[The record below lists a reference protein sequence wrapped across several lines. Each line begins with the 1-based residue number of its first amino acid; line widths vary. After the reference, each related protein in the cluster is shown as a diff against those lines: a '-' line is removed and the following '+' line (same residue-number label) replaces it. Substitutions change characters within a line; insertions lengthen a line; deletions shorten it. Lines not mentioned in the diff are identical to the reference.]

1 MTHSDKKLATAKE
14 LLALRQEVGHTQLEA
29 AEFLY
34 VTTRTYQN
42 WEYSKSRIPYAIFE
56 LYVLKAISR
65 GLITNPNRH
74 EAREKDKTGKS

>member
-1 MTHSDKKLATAKE
+1 MTSSDKKLATAEE
-14 LLALRQEVGHTQLEA
+14 LLALRQEVGHTQQEA
-29 AEFLY
+29 ADFLY

-65 GLITNPNRH
+65 GLVKNANRH
-74 EAREKDKTGKS
+74 EAKGKGKAGAQ